1 MAVGL
6 YFADHASDARG
17 GALVVAAAAAAEA
30 QVIRVAGTIKDDAG
44 APVRG
49 ASIVAENP
57 DHSPPRLTTTSND
70 KGAFGFIGV
79 RRGQWTLTVDAPG
92 FEKMQF
98 RQQVAAGRQAPIE
111 VRLGRTLTPATL
123 PLDGIKATDV
133 QQRIARAESL
143 ASSGDIDGAILA
155 WRELVAKI
163 PALTSVYLEIGALY
177 ERKPDPERALATY
190 RQLLDLEPGN
200 SKALDAI
207 ERLRKQ
213 F

>member
-1 MAVGL
+1 MRVMLAAV
-6 YFADHASDARG
+6 
-17 GALVVAAAAAAEA
+17 LVVAGAAAAEA

-92 FEKMQF
+92 FEKVQF
-98 RQQVAAGRQAPIE
+98 RQQVAAGRQAPID
-111 VRLGRTLTPATL
+111 VRLDRTVTPATL

-143 ASSGDIDGAILA
+143 ASSGDLDGAILA
-155 WRELVAKI
+155 WRELGAKI

-200 SKALDAI
+200 TKALAAV
-207 ERLRKQ
+207 ERLRK
-213 F
+213 

>member
-1 MAVGL
+1 MRVMLALV
-6 YFADHASDARG
+6 
-17 GALVVAAAAAAEA
+17 LVVAAAAVPDA

-57 DHSPPRLTTTSND
+57 DHNPPRLTTTSND

-92 FEKMQF
+92 FEKVQF
-98 RQQVAAGRQAPIE
+98 RQQVAAGRQVPID
-111 VRLGRTLTPATL
+111 VRLARTITPASL
-123 PLDGIKATDV
+123 PLDSIKATDV

-143 ASSGDIDGAILA
+143 ASSGDLDGAIVA

-163 PALTSVYLEIGALY
+163 PALTSVYLEIAALY

-190 RQLLDLEPGN
+190 RQLLDIEPNN
-200 SKALDAI
+200 SKALASV

>member
-1 MAVGL
+1 MRVMLAAVL
-6 YFADHASDARG
+6 
-17 GALVVAAAAAAEA
+17 VAAVAAAAEA

-57 DHSPPRLTTTSND
+57 DHSPPRLTTTSNE

-92 FEKMQF
+92 FEKVQF

-111 VRLGRTLTPATL
+111 VRLARTVTPASL
-123 PLDGIKATDV
+123 PLDSIKATDV

-143 ASSGDIDGAILA
+143 ASSGDIDGAIRA
-155 WRELVAKI
+155 WREIVAKI

-190 RQLLDLEPGN
+190 RQLLEIEPGN
-200 SKALDAI
+200 TKALDGI

>member
-1 MAVGL
+1 MRVMLATVLLVAV
-6 YFADHASDARG
+6 
-17 GALVVAAAAAAEA
+17 AAAAAEA
-30 QVIRVAGTIKDDAG
+30 QVIRVAGTIRDDTG

-57 DHSPPRLTTTSND
+57 DHSPSRLTTTSND

-92 FEKMQF
+92 FEKVQF
-98 RQQVAAGRQAPIE
+98 RQQVAAGRQAPID
-111 VRLGRTLTPATL
+111 VRLDRSVTPATL

-143 ASSGDIDGAILA
+143 AASGDLDGAILA
-155 WRELVAKI
+155 WRELGAKI

-200 SKALDAI
+200 TKALAAV
-207 ERLRKQ
+207 ERLRK
-213 F
+213 

>member
-1 MAVGL
+1 MRVMLAAVL
-6 YFADHASDARG
+6 
-17 GALVVAAAAAAEA
+17 LVAAAAAAEA

-57 DHSPPRLTTTSND
+57 DNSPPRLTTTSNE

-92 FEKMQF
+92 FEKVQF

-111 VRLGRTLTPATL
+111 VRLDRTITPATL
-123 PLDGIKATDV
+123 PLDAIKATDV

-155 WRELVAKI
+155 WREILAKI

-200 SKALDAI
+200 TKALDAI
-207 ERLRKQ
+207 GRLRKQ